1 MTEEKRRTL
10 RQLVVVVCF
19 IAAHVLLDR
28 STMFFQI
35 WTEIS
40 AWYPPTG
47 LAFAV
52 LIGFGPRYALPILI
66 AADIAS
72 IVNYHQPVYSFSFLV
87 GNIEFTAVFTVAA
100 LLLRHVVQIDL
111 QLRSLRDV
119 MWLLLI
125 AVVSSSVVAFV
136 GAGFLAVDHLIP
148 SREYLQATL
157 NWWIGDAVAI
167 ASIGPFCL
175 IHVLPT
181 LRRFAG
187 YSEPART
194 PAEEVLVVEGKHEL
208 HGLRRTVESGLFAVC
223 IVAVLWA
230 ALSGRWSR
238 GNEMFYLLF
247 LPLLWMTVRRGLRGA
262 TTAILTMD
270 SGIIVALRIYPRD
283 PSELTHLQFLMLIL
297 SLAGLVLGALISER
311 DASEQ
316 RLSQE
321 EVRMRLLL
329 ESTGEAVYGVDLA
342 GECTFCNLAM
352 LRVLRLASRDGVLG
366 RNIHDVIHH
375 TRRDGSAYSRDE
387 CVLLKEL
394 QAGRTFHE
402 TDELLWRADGT
413 SFDAEVWC
421 HPLQQEGRILGAVVT
436 FVDITERKKAQ
447 QVLLKAKEDAE
458 AASRTKSEFL
468 ANMSHEIRTPMNGI
482 IGMTDLV
489 LDSDLNPEQAEYLHM
504 VKGSADALLS
514 LLNDILDFSKIEA
527 GKLELDNVSF
537 DLRKSLGQV
546 VKMLAIKAQQKGLE
560 FIFDIDPEVPKQVI
574 SDPARLRQII
584 VNLVGNAI
592 KFTETGEIELSLQMD
607 ESKGNGTILRFGVRD
622 TGIGI
627 PANQQKKIFSAFSQ
641 ADSSTTRKYGGTGLG
656 LSIVG
661 QLVGLMGG
669 RLWVESEVGKGSTFY
684 FTIEVTPGVAP
695 VAADLLDESRLAGA
709 PVLVVDNN
717 ATNRGILKD
726 SVIRWKMIPTAVEG
740 ATEALQV
747 LQQRQ
752 LSNDQLP
759 LVLADAQM
767 PGIDGFGLVERIR
780 QNSAFANIRIVIL
793 TSTGERGDAA
803 RCQKLGVAAYLA
815 KPFDRSELREVLLRV
830 LADGAAASPGAK
842 PLVTRHTIREETRSF
857 SFLVVEDNKVNQML
871 VSRLLEKRGHR
882 VVLAQNGR
890 EALEATEKQV
900 FDIILMDVQM
910 PEMDGLE
917 ATKGIRE
924 KEKTTGFHLPIIAL
938 TAHAMEG
945 DKERCVASG
954 MDGYVSKPIKIEE
967 LFSVIE
973 DVLGSISHDS
983 AAKTPV
989 VTR

>member
-1 MTEEKRRTL
+1 
-10 RQLVVVVCF
+10 
-19 IAAHVLLDR
+19 
-28 STMFFQI
+28 
-35 WTEIS
+35 
-40 AWYPPTG
+40 
-47 LAFAV
+47 
-52 LIGFGPRYALPILI
+52 
-66 AADIAS
+66 
-72 IVNYHQPVYSFSFLV
+72 
-87 GNIEFTAVFTVAA
+87 
-100 LLLRHVVQIDL
+100 
-111 QLRSLRDV
+111 
-119 MWLLLI
+119 
-125 AVVSSSVVAFV
+125 
-136 GAGFLAVDHLIP
+136 
-148 SREYLQATL
+148 
-157 NWWIGDAVAI
+157 
-167 ASIGPFCL
+167 
-175 IHVLPT
+175 
-181 LRRFAG
+181 
-187 YSEPART
+187 
-194 PAEEVLVVEGKHEL
+194 
-208 HGLRRTVESGLFAVC
+208 
-223 IVAVLWA
+223 
-230 ALSGRWSR
+230 
-238 GNEMFYLLF
+238 
-247 LPLLWMTVRRGLRGA
+247 
-262 TTAILTMD
+262 
-270 SGIIVALRIYPRD
+270 
-283 PSELTHLQFLMLIL
+283 
-297 SLAGLVLGALISER
+297 
-311 DASEQ
+311 
-316 RLSQE
+316 
-321 EVRMRLLL
+321 
-329 ESTGEAVYGVDLA
+329 
-342 GECTFCNLAM
+342 
-352 LRVLRLASRDGVLG
+352 
-366 RNIHDVIHH
+366 
-375 TRRDGSAYSRDE
+375 
-387 CVLLKEL
+387 
-394 QAGRTFHE
+394 
-402 TDELLWRADGT
+402 
-413 SFDAEVWC
+413 
-421 HPLQQEGRILGAVVT
+421 
-436 FVDITERKKAQ
+436 
-447 QVLLKAKEDAE
+447 
-458 AASRTKSEFL
+458 
-468 ANMSHEIRTPMNGI
+468 
-482 IGMTDLV
+482 
-489 LDSDLNPEQAEYLHM
+489 
-504 VKGSADALLS
+504 
-514 LLNDILDFSKIEA
+514 
-527 GKLELDNVSF
+527 
-537 DLRKSLGQV
+537 
-546 VKMLAIKAQQKGLE
+546 
-560 FIFDIDPEVPKQVI
+560 
-574 SDPARLRQII
+574 
-584 VNLVGNAI
+584 
-592 KFTETGEIELSLQMD
+592 
-607 ESKGNGTILRFGVRD
+607 
-622 TGIGI
+622 
-627 PANQQKKIFSAFSQ
+627 
-641 ADSSTTRKYGGTGLG
+641 
-656 LSIVG
+656 
-661 QLVGLMGG
+661 
-669 RLWVESEVGKGSTFY
+669 
-684 FTIEVTPGVAP
+684 